1 MFWRKNFL
9 WFCILRLWC
18 NWVFIVASPHGNA
31 RECLVCNYDYLYFR
45 SFPYAEWTQN
55 IFAIFSIGN
64 FCQFLPPVR
73 VLQSPSSAH
82 SLYPFSRVGKMT
94 LCVAVCKFSKR
105 VWKMNISKLNSSVNS
120 IHQKKKK
127 KQRQTREINK
137 IYTNF
142 IFQINLL
149 GHAFFEFS
157 NLFECEKERV
167 KQTCWPC
174 SQRMKSNLHLKE
186 RIRPR

>member
-18 NWVFIVASPHGNA
+18 NWVFIVASPHGKA

-45 SFPYAEWTQN
+45 SFPYAEN
-55 IFAIFSIGN
+55 EPKIFSQYSRLAISASS
-64 FCQFLPPVR
+64 FLLWEFYNLLHPLTR
-73 VLQSPSSAH
+73 FQGL
-82 SLYPFSRVGKMT
+82 GKW
-94 LCVAVCKFSKR
+94 LCVLLCVFSKR

-120 IHQKKKK
+120 IHQKNI

-157 NLFECEKERV
+157 NLFECEK
-167 KQTCWPC
+167 
-174 SQRMKSNLHLKE
+174 KE
-186 RIRPR
+186 WNKLVGHAHREWNQICI